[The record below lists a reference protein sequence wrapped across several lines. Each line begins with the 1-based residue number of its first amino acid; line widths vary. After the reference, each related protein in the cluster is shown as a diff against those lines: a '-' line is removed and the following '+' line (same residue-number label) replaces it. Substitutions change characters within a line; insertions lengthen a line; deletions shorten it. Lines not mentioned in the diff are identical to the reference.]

1 MKLSELA
8 LVCGIVVPPIA
19 FATINFSQNPEGFI
33 PMWSEQKGKGY
44 ETTLINTRQIISITP
59 IFDPA
64 LVLSKVRNPRSE
76 FLDVTFSDGTKLTVD
91 EQYEDFKKRVRDG
104 R

>member
-1 MKLSELA
+1 MKLKELA
-8 LVCGIVVPPIA
+8 LVCGIAGVIP
-19 FATINFSQNPEGFI
+19 FATSNFSQNPEGYI

-44 ETTLINTRQIISITP
+44 ETTLINTHQIISITP

-64 LVLSKVRNPRSE
+64 LVMSKVRNPRSE
-76 FLDVTFSDGTKLTVD
+76 FLEVIFSDGTKLTVD
-91 EQYEDFKKRVRDG
+91 EQYEAFKKRVRDG

>member
-8 LVCGIVVPPIA
+8 LVCGIVVPPIT

-33 PMWSEQKGKGY
+33 PMWSEEKGKGY

-64 LVLSKVRNPRSE
+64 LVLSRVRNPRSE
-76 FLDVTFSDGTKLTVD
+76 YLDVTFSDGTRLTVD

-104 R
+104 Q

>member
-8 LVCGIVVPPIA
+8 LVCGIVGVIP
-19 FATINFSQNPEGFI
+19 FATSNFSQNPEGFI

-44 ETTLINTRQIISITP
+44 ETTLLNTRQIISITP
-59 IFDPA
+59 VFDPA

-76 FLDVTFSDGTKLTVD
+76 FLEVVFSDGTLLTVD
-91 EQYEDFKKRVRDG
+91 EQYEAFKKRVRDG

>member
-19 FATINFSQNPEGFI
+19 FATSNFSQNPDGFI

-76 FLDVTFSDGTKLTVD
+76 YLDVTFSDGTRLTVD
-91 EQYEDFKKRVRDG
+91 EQYEEFKKRVRDG

>member
-1 MKLSELA
+1 MNIKELA

-19 FATINFSQNPEGFI
+19 FATINFSQNPDGFI

-76 FLDVTFSDGTKLTVD
+76 YLDVTFSDGTRLTVD

>member
-76 FLDVTFSDGTKLTVD
+76 YLDVTFSDGTRLTVD

>member
-44 ETTLINTRQIISITP
+44 ETTLINTHQIISITP

-64 LVLSKVRNPRSE
+64 LVLSKVRNPKSE
-76 FLDVTFSDGTKLTVD
+76 YLDVTFSDGTRLTVD

>member
-8 LVCGIVVPPIA
+8 LVCGVVGVIP
-19 FATINFSQNPEGFI
+19 FATNNFSQNPEGYI
-33 PMWSEQKGKGY
+33 PMWSSQKGGY
-44 ETTLINTRQIISITP
+44 ETTLINTHQIISITP

-64 LVLSKVRNPRSE
+64 LVLSKVRNPKSE
-76 FLDVTFSDGTKLTVD
+76 YLDVTFSDGTRLTVD

>member
-76 FLDVTFSDGTKLTVD
+76 YLDVTFSDGTKLTVD

>member
-19 FATINFSQNPEGFI
+19 FATSNFSQNPDGFI
-33 PMWSEQKGKGY
+33 PMWSEEKGKGY

-76 FLDVTFSDGTKLTVD
+76 YLDVTFSDGTRLTVD

-104 R
+104 L

>member
-1 MKLSELA
+1 MNIKELA

-19 FATINFSQNPEGFI
+19 FATSNFPQNPEGFI

-64 LVLSKVRNPRSE
+64 LVLSRVRNLKSE
-76 FLDVTFSDGTKLTVD
+76 YLDVTFSDGTRLTVD

>member
-19 FATINFSQNPEGFI
+19 FATSNFSQNPDGFI
-33 PMWSEQKGKGY
+33 PMWSEEKGKGY

-76 FLDVTFSDGTKLTVD
+76 YLDVTFSDGTRLTVD
-91 EQYEDFKKRVRDG
+91 EQYEEFKKRVRDG